1 MTKASGVSESR
12 ESRSL
17 GSLGVL
23 GVSGVSESQTVNCTI
38 ASGTKTKISQARAK
52 NSLCCKTVAIFIG
65 GISKSKFLRYVDDL
79 IDLRHGQDCM
89 KISLG
94 PPFGASSL
102 KIAFP
107 MCPRFPAMGFTP

>member
-1 MTKASGVSESR
+1 MSSLSR
-12 ESRSL
+12 ISNQWDKD
-17 GSLGVL
+17 VDI
-23 GVSGVSESQTVNCTI
+23 T
-38 ASGTKTKISQARAK
+38 GTCAK